1 MQWENKRSS
10 TLTLKRSRISDSCLS
25 SPLKAQSGPAVNA
38 KKTNKKKTIHDWS
51 VNPANKTAQK
61 WLQIGPRNALSVQH
75 SQPLRH
81 AHERQPEPLLPCL
94 IAHSTQDS
102 VISLELVPPPFF
114 FFFVKRGR
122 WWPVPECPTRISDV
136 LRLERSNS
144 APSVAS
150 SALLL
155 YCNLQ
160 SLHGKLCAG
169 GRSDFQLVMMMMRED
184 ITWLHWFHNHAA
196 LWGLTPACAVQHRLS
211 FK

>member
-1 MQWENKRSS
+1 MTADRS
-10 TLTLKRSRISDSCLS
+10 TLRTLCAAFPTPPTRTRAAARAPASLLDSALNAGQCYFTGIS
-25 SPLKAQSGPAVNA
+25 PPA
-38 KKTNKKKTIHDWS
+38 
-51 VNPANKTAQK
+51 
-61 WLQIGPRNALSVQH
+61 
-75 SQPLRH
+75 
-81 AHERQPEPLLPCL
+81 
-94 IAHSTQDS
+94 
-102 VISLELVPPPFF
+102 F